1 MNINPHILQEMVDE
15 FNESYLDVVLIPSK
29 DHNTAI
35 DGGMIRVAQNR
46 NPEWYR
52 NLCSNHPKRKQR
64 TRKKPQTSIKKEDII
79 SVMKSMI
86 KNGSTKSKY
95 SYYIIEEMNTR
106 AEEYGFIKFK
116 DQF

>member
-1 MNINPHILQEMVDE
+1 MIDE
-15 FNESYLDVVLIPSK
+15 FSENYLDVVLIPSK
-29 DHNTAI
+29 DHNTAM

-52 NLCSNHPKRKQR
+52 NLCSNHPKKKQR

-79 SVMKSMI
+79 SIIRNLI
-86 KNGSTKSKY
+86 KTGDSKSKY
-95 SYYIIEEMNTR
+95 VYFILDEINTR
-106 AEEYGFIKFK
+106 FELNTLNEFVEFK